1 MDINQAF
8 PSKYLKASD
17 LEGQRATVTI
27 SSATQEELGGD
38 LKVILYFQGKEKGMV
53 LNKTNAY
60 TISAMYGPITENWI
74 GRQIEIFA
82 TMVTFQGQPVPALR
96 VAPPMQQQTPQQ
108 PVQQPQPNAYQQA
121 QQGPVTPQPA
131 QGQQFDERNPP
142 PVEGNPIDL
151 DDEVP
156 FAPEWR
162 G

>member
-60 TISAMYGPITENWI
+60 TISAMYGPITDNWI
-74 GRQIEIFA
+74 GRQIELFA

-96 VAPPMQQQTPQQ
+96 VAPSMQQPPQQ
-108 PVQQPQPNAYQQA
+108 APQQNTYQAAQQA
-121 QQGPVTPQPA
+121 GVTQAPQPA

-142 PVEGNPIDL
+142 PVTDL
-151 DDEVP
+151 DSDEIP
-156 FAPEWR
+156 F
-162 G
+162 

>member
-17 LEGQRATVTI
+17 IEGQRATVTI

-74 GRQIEIFA
+74 GRQIELFA

-96 VAPPMQQQTPQQ
+96 VAPPMQQQAPQQ
-108 PVQQPQPNAYQQA
+108 VPLNQTQLPVQSQQNAYAQQA
-121 QQGPVTPQPA
+121 QPA
-131 QGQQFDERNPP
+131 QQYDERNPP
-142 PVEGNPIDL
+142 PVQGNPVDL
-151 DDEVP
+151 DDEIP
-156 FAPEWR
+156 F
-162 G
+162 